1 MRMRMRRA
9 GAERGYPGTAWV
21 CCWLLGW
28 QAAAL
33 QLPPCEEVR
42 FFLLLRGFSPSLGAG
57 GRSAGMYRLGWEVAA
72 REGGIAGCCW
82 PRQGCLWD
90 DRGVGP
96 AEKEPPPRCCRG
108 LCAPPRITRGSAPL
122 AVGRELSPRTFG
134 LLLLPPV
141 RWNSRAPRPPDE
153 GDSAGLAG
161 FLNTALNQCKK
172 GRVRRAGGGAVPTP
186 LCQPGV
192 S

>member
-57 GRSAGMYRLGWEVAA
+57 GRSGAMHQIFGGWQPRSGVLLGVADPLRAVRGTIEGSEPRRRSLRRGAA
-72 REGGIAGCCW
+72 RGSEPAPHHAWI
-82 PRQGCLWD
+82 
-90 DRGVGP
+90 GP
-96 AEKEPPPRCCRG
+96 FS
-108 LCAPPRITRGSAPL
+108 RGSRIVPPH
-122 AVGRELSPRTFG
+122 PR
-134 LLLLPPV
+134 V
-141 RWNSRAPRPPDE
+141 VA
-153 GDSAGLAG
+153 
-161 FLNTALNQCKK
+161 
-172 GRVRRAGGGAVPTP
+172 TP
-186 LCQPGV
+186 
-192 S
+192 SNAME